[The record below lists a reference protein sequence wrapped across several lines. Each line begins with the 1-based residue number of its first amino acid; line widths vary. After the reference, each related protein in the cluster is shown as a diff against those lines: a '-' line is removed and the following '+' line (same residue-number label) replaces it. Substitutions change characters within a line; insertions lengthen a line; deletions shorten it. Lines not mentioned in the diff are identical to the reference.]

1 MTLHDKTASFET
13 VMLRDALRKAAPH
26 MAIGAG
32 VGAAGG
38 ALMGG
43 EGHRLEGALGGA
55 ALGAGAGGAVSHFGP
70 AVRGWYEGL
79 GRGASAAPA
88 AATPAAIAQ
97 GSRRT
102 VAGAAPATGIP
113 EAWAPRLAKTPAA
126 TVSPQVSQTLD
137 TMGRD
142 ARMAAG
148 GGVAR
153 PRLKRGFDEGFL
165 DALETFG
172 LEKNAFF
179 TAGLAAAGK
188 ALAPVAARAGAVA
201 QRAAPA
207 VSKGLQ
213 RAGNVLSHPLTDVGM
228 SGAALWKNAAETP
241 R

>member
-113 EAWAPRLAKTPAA
+113 EAWAPRLTQTPASV
-126 TVSPQVSQTLD
+126 VSPQVSQTLD

-148 GGVAR
+148 GGSAR

-201 QRAAPA
+201 QRAAPV

-228 SGAALWKNAAETP
+228 SGAALWKNAAETS